1 MGQPRRRGDVEPTVT
16 GSILAH
22 VMHMGA
28 WGWFTWLL
36 FWGFLV
42 LLAVGI
48 VLAARGRGE
57 GDGSARRILD
67 ERLARGEISP
77 EEHRERAAILGPQK
91 RGGPARGV
99 ALGLLVLGLVGTLV
113 AAAAGPGSGGGFMH
127 GMMGGGMGGMMGGGE
142 TGRSASPPAPGA
154 RELTVSGGEFFFE
167 PDEIQAEAGEPVNIT
182 FDNRGMMFHTLTIG
196 ELGFELRAEAG
207 ESASGG
213 LTVDEPGTYSFI
225 CAVPGHAE
233 AGMRGTLT
241 VA

>member
-1 MGQPRRRGDVEPTVT
+1 MTV
-16 GSILAH
+16 LAH
-22 VMHMGA
+22 MMHMGA
-28 WGWFTWLL
+28 WGWLTWLL

-42 LLAVGI
+42 LLVVGI
-48 VLAARGRGE
+48 VLAARGRGG

-77 EEHRERAAILGPQK
+77 EEHRERAEILGPPDE
-91 RGGPARGV
+91 RGPARGV
-99 ALGLLVLGLVGTLV
+99 ALGLLALGLVGTLLV
-113 AAAAGPGSGGGFMH
+113 AAAGPGSGGGFMH
-127 GMMGGGMGGMMGGGE
+127 GMMGGGMGGMMGGE

-167 PDEIQAEAGEPVNIT
+167 PAQIRAEAGETVTIT

-213 LTVDEPGTYSFI
+213 LTVEEPGTYSFI

-241 VA
+241 VG

>member
-1 MGQPRRRGDVEPTVT
+1 MGPTMTV
-16 GSILAH
+16 LAH
-22 VMHMGA
+22 MTHMGG
-28 WGWFTWLL
+28 WGWLTWAL

-42 LLAVGI
+42 LLVVGI
-48 VLAARGRGE
+48 VLAARSRRE
-57 GDGSARRILD
+57 GDTSARRILD

-77 EEHRERAAILGPQK
+77 DEHRERAEILGPQD
-91 RGGPARGV
+91 RGGPARGIGFGLL
-99 ALGLLVLGLVGTLV
+99 ALGVVGTLIV
-113 AAAAGPGSGGGFMH
+113 AAAGPGSGGGFMH

-154 RELTVSGGEFFFE
+154 PEITVAGGEFFFD
-167 PDEIQAEAGEPVNIT
+167 PDEVQAEAGETVTIT

-196 ELGFELRAEAG
+196 KLGFELRAEAG

-213 LTVDEPGTYSFI
+213 LIVEEPGTYSFI

-241 VA
+241 VR